1 MFTTANFVKLKYLI
15 IIYPLLILTGP
26 FFPDLFLTLI
36 SAFYIMYI
44 TKNKNWGNFLSKKY
58 NKIFFVLYTI
68 LILSSFFS
76 EYLIYSSKT
85 SILYIRYVFFIN
97 AIIFIYERDKN
108 LLENFCQINFFTL
121 IFVSFDT
128 IFQFYFGHNIIG
140 LETNNDYRMGSFF
153 GKELIVGSYLSRLFP
168 YLLIYL
174 FFFNKDKTNQIV
186 KFIPIIFIGVA
197 IFLSG
202 ERTSFIF
209 FLIAASG
216 IFIILKNKRILLI
229 ASLIF
234 LVISTYIASK
244 DSNLFSRMIHQT
256 INQIYDFENKQ
267 IFFYSKEH
275 TVLSMISIRMF
286 KENKILGVGPKNFRY
301 ECFDNPKKYEFL
313 KNYKPDHF
321 CSTHPHNIFFQFL
334 SETGLMGLIFYLI
347 FLISVFWLFINECKK
362 NKKNIKLIFLLIS
375 LIISI
380 MPLLPSGQF
389 FNNWL
394 SIYLFLNLGFII
406 SELKSNSQ
414 YDLKNIDK

>member
-1 MFTTANFVKLKYLI
+1 MFSTANFIKIKYLI

-26 FFPDLFLTLI
+26 FLPDLFLTLI
-36 SAFYIMYI
+36 SAFYIIYI
-44 TKNKNWGNFLSKKY
+44 TKNKDWKNFLNKKY
-58 NKIFFVLYTI
+58 NKIFLILYII
-68 LILSSFFS
+68 LILSTLFS
-76 EYLIYSSKT
+76 EYLLYSLKT
-85 SILYIRYVFFIN
+85 SALYIRYIFFFN
-97 AIIFIYERDKN
+97 AIIFICEKDKN
-108 LLENFCQINFFTL
+108 IFENFCRINFFVL
-121 IFVSFDT
+121 IIVSFDT
-128 IFQFYFGHNIIG
+128 IFQFYFGYNIIG
-140 LETNNDYRMGSFF
+140 LETDNDYRMGSFF

-174 FFFNKDKTNQIV
+174 FIFNKYKTNQII

-197 IFLSG
+197 IFVSG

-209 FLIAASG
+209 FLIAAST
-216 IFIILKNKRILLI
+216 IFIILKNKRLLLI
-229 ASLIF
+229 TSIIF
-234 LVISTYIASK
+234 LILSTFIASINT
-244 DSNLFSRMIHQT
+244 NLFSRMVKQT

-275 TVLSMISIRMF
+275 TVLSMISIKMF
-286 KENKILGVGPKNFRY
+286 KENKILGVGPKNFRH
-301 ECFDNPKKYEFL
+301 ECYNNPKKYEFL
-313 KNYKPDHF
+313 KDYKPDHF

-334 SETGLMGLIFYLI
+334 SETGLIGIIFYLV
-347 FLISVFWLFINECKK
+347 FLISVFRLFINECKK

-375 LIISI
+375 LIISV

-394 SIYLFLNLGFII
+394 SIYLFLNVGFLI